1 MDNILALTE
10 TEFFKKLKKG
20 LHTEDLHLELRD
32 FMIHIHEV
40 TLPGKANRSII
51 LDALVVADIEF
62 RLLISKKEQ
71 EQVSAE
77 IITIIKAAQD
87 FL

>member
-40 TLPGKANRSII
+40 TLPGKPT
-51 LDALVVADIEF
+51 V
-62 RLLISKKEQ
+62 LLSLTHLSSLI
-71 EQVSAE
+71 
-77 IITIIKAAQD
+77 
-87 FL
+87 

>member
-10 TEFFKKLKKG
+10 TEFFKKAQKG

-51 LDALVVADIEF
+51 LDALVAADIEF
-62 RLLISKKEQ
+62 RLLISKR
-71 EQVSAE
+71 SRNR
-77 IITIIKAAQD
+77 
-87 FL
+87 

>member
-1 MDNILALTE
+1 M
-10 TEFFKKLKKG
+10 
-20 LHTEDLHLELRD
+20 ELRD

-62 RLLISKKEQ
+62 RLLISKR
-71 EQVSAE
+71 SRNR
-77 IITIIKAAQD
+77 
-87 FL
+87 